1 MDDMTNRA
9 IQSSEIFSNYI
20 AQEQRKV
27 NASIKTA
34 EELAQESL
42 EIVNSFEDFQVKVN
56 SSLKLK
62 EEFTKLQHLFRTNEK
77 YASTVDPLFV
87 EAVLMLRLEE

>member
-9 IQSSEIFSNYI
+9 LQASPIFSDYI
-20 AQEQRKV
+20 AQEQRKI

-34 EELAQESL
+34 EELALESS
-42 EIVNSFEDFQVKVN
+42 EIVNSFEDFQIKVN
-56 SSLKLK
+56 NSLKLK
-62 EEFTKLQHLFRTNEK
+62 ESFTKLQHIFRTNEK

-87 EAVLMLRLEE
+87 EAVLMLRIEE